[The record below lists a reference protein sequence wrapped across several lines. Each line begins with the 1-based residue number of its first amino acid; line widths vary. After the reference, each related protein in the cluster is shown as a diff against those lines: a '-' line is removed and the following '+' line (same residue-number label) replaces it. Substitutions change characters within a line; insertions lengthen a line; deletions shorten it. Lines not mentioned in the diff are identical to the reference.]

1 MGGTELRPG
10 IVSTE
15 LLRNAREH
23 PQYYRD
29 PAVRTPCYYTIRTNT
44 GRAIHDRDQ
53 PVNKDSL
60 LIIKSVPDWC
70 SNSAS
75 RLIWFVPS

>member
-53 PVNKDSL
+53 
-60 LIIKSVPDWC
+60 
-70 SNSAS
+70 
-75 RLIWFVPS
+75 R